1 MIGILMSRSGLEAS
15 LVNQIQKA
23 GLDDGL
29 VLEFRFHPE
38 RRWRFDLAWPEL
50 KLACEVH
57 GGVFTRGRHS
67 RPKGM
72 LNDMEKTSEACIMGW
87 RVVLVS
93 SLEVRNGQALDR
105 VRRLL
110 ESSQSEAEGIEP
122 PASEE
127 SV

>member
-1 MIGILMSRSGLEAS
+1 
-15 LVNQIQKA
+15 
-23 GLDDGL
+23 
-29 VLEFRFHPE
+29 
-38 RRWRFDLAWPEL
+38 
-50 KLACEVH
+50 
-57 GGVFTRGRHS
+57 
-67 RPKGM
+67 M